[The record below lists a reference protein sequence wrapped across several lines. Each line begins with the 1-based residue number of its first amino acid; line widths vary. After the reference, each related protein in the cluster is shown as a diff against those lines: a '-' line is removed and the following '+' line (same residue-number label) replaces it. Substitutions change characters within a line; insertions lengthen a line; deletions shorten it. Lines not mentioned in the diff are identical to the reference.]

1 MRNKLCEELSEN
13 FVWSFEPH
21 LTPIQVQVL
30 LSRIKNVTLQNLA
43 DSLNLSK
50 ERVRQIQFQGR
61 NNILK
66 SLDRLFSLEE
76 WETQM
81 SYFKSKSKDDQEV
94 ARNLLDID
102 IDILKLPLRA
112 EKALRKAGIID
123 LYSLLEKTEFDIQKL
138 KNIGKVSLK
147 AIKNSLIDFGLKLSV
162 SGSSDIQITRT
173 RVLKSVE
180 IPIDIITKS
189 VFDLELTVRTAN
201 VLKHLEVRKGLN
213 MTIGH
218 LVQMTESELLNE
230 RNFGRVSLRNI
241 REELSKYGA
250 DLNMKVILRP
260 NIS

>member
-1 MRNKLCEELSEN
+1 
-13 FVWSFEPH
+13 
-21 LTPIQVQVL
+21 
-30 LSRIKNVTLQNLA
+30 
-43 DSLNLSK
+43 
-50 ERVRQIQFQGR
+50 
-61 NNILK
+61 
-66 SLDRLFSLEE
+66 
-76 WETQM
+76 
-81 SYFKSKSKDDQEV
+81 
-94 ARNLLDID
+94 
-102 IDILKLPLRA
+102 
-112 EKALRKAGIID
+112 
-123 LYSLLEKTEFDIQKL
+123 
-138 KNIGKVSLK
+138 LK